1 MASSSDT
8 LKWSAQLVVAPQSR
22 KLVGDKITLPQ
33 SALEGLLAA
42 APVVTVQHASGHNL
56 TSYFDPFNPYSYA
69 AERHARQALA
79 DRQQQLP
86 HPLTFRIVNPLNGK
100 AVYAGIREF
109 SAEENEVHLSPF
121 LQETLGLDTPAS
133 ERSTRETTPST
144 DVEMFNGVEKKGET
158 VTIHFQQLQK
168 GTHVR
173 LRPLEAGYD
182 SEDWK
187 SLLERY
193 LRDNF
198 TTLTMGEVLDVSA
211 SRREHFRFLVDKFE
225 PEVDAI
231 CIVDTDL
238 EVDIEPLDEE
248 QARETL
254 SRQLAKRQKAP
265 GAQEGSSVGGIV
277 EVPWEVSGR
286 VLPGE
291 YVDYELKQWDR
302 SRDLAVG
309 VTTENESLSL
319 DLLVSPMS
327 TRQRG
332 KPREDEHVLADL
344 TNRSV
349 KRLKLSHRNVD
360 VEQAES
366 LLVSVHA
373 WRAGDYQPD
382 DSAQPMLPLSFKLG
396 VDYEKAVWK
405 EDTTVP
411 LGPDEVVCKNCRQHI
426 PKRTLFLHENFC
438 FRNNVSCPKCSN
450 VFLKHSEAWKSH
462 WHCPHDDDFGSG
474 YLAHHKH
481 DSIFHPSEPLK
492 CQSCDFEAFDLPI
505 LAQHRISTCPGK
517 EILCQFCHLIVPQQG
532 PDDLSLTDPEVLL
545 SGLTPHELADGARTT
560 ECHIC
565 SKIVRIRDMKT
576 HLALH
581 DRDRISRPRPLTCVN
596 PMCGKTLRAG
606 DEARVHREQ
615 MGLCNV
621 DFAPLY
627 STTFDPE
634 GKVLRRRIERRLLQQ
649 VIGGCGKP
657 WCQNKEWCKTGYQ
670 NATGEVRIMT
680 AKDALPMLR
689 PIMDELARADN
700 SSLSFCVDEGTQLR
714 RQNANALAQVGEYE
728 LEWCMKALEESKADM
743 TAAQSWLGNHAPKM
757 NEVVK
762 R

>member
-8 LKWSAQLVVAPQSR
+8 LKWSAQLSVAPQTR
-22 KLVGDKITLPQ
+22 RLVGDKITLPQ

-42 APVVTVQHASGHNL
+42 APLIAVEHASGRNL
-56 TSYFDPFNPYSYA
+56 TSHFDPFNPYSYA
-69 AERHARQALA
+69 AERQAREALA

-86 HPLTFRIVNPLNGK
+86 HPLTFRIVNPSNGRT
-100 AVYAGIREF
+100 VYAGIREF

-121 LQETLGLDTPAS
+121 LRDTLGLDKTAS
-133 ERSTRETTPST
+133 EQSTRAATPSG
-144 DVEMFNGVEKKGET
+144 DVEMSNGVAGKGEA

-168 GTHVR
+168 GTYVR

-182 SEDWK
+182 AEDWK

-211 SRREHFRFLVDKFE
+211 SRKDHFRFLVDKFE

-238 EVDIEPLDEE
+238 EVDIEPLNEE

-254 SRQLAKRQKAP
+254 DRQLVKKQRAA
-265 GAQEGSSVGGIV
+265 GTQEGSSVGGVFEI
-277 EVPWEVSGR
+277 PMDLSGQI
-286 VLPGE
+286 LPGE

-302 SRDLAVG
+302 SKGLDISIS
-309 VTTENESLSL
+309 TDNESISL

-327 TRQRG
+327 ARQQG
-332 KPREDEHVLADL
+332 KPREDEHVFADF
-344 TNRSV
+344 TGRPS

-360 VEQAES
+360 IEQAES

-373 WRAGDYQPD
+373 WQAASSDLERSKQPR
-382 DSAQPMLPLSFKLG
+382 LPLAFKFG
-396 VDYEKAVWK
+396 INYDDATER
-405 EDTTVP
+405 EDRIME
-411 LGPDEVVCKNCRQHI
+411 LGPDEVVCKNCQQHI
-426 PKRTLFLHENFC
+426 PKRTLPLHEAFC
-438 FRNNVSCPKCSN
+438 YRNNISCPKCHH
-450 VFLKHSEAWKSH
+450 VFLKSSEAWKRH
-462 WHCPHDDDFGSG
+462 WHCPHDDEFGNG
-474 YLAHHKH
+474 DLAHHKH
-481 DSIFHPSEPLK
+481 DSIFHPTEPLK
-492 CQSCDFEAFDLPI
+492 CPSCDYEAFDLPI

-532 PDDLSLTDPEVLL
+532 PDDPPFTDAEVLM

-565 SKIVRIRDMKT
+565 RKIVRLRDMRT

-581 DRDRISRPRPLTCVN
+581 DRDRISRPKPLTCVN
-596 PMCGKTLRAG
+596 AMCGRTLRGG
-606 DEARVHREQ
+606 DESRVHREQ
-615 MGLCNV
+615 TGLCNEC
-621 DFAPLY
+621 FAPLY
-627 STTFDPE
+627 STTYDPE
-634 GKVLRRRIERRLLQQ
+634 GKVLRRRVERRLLQQ

-657 WCQNKEWCKTGYQ
+657 WCQNQDWCKTGYQ
-670 NATGEVRIMT
+670 NATGEVRVLT

-689 PIMDELARADN
+689 PIMDELARGDA
-700 SSLSFCVDEGTQLR
+700 SSLSFCVDEGTQIR
-714 RQNANALAQVGEYE
+714 RRNANALAQVGEYE
-728 LEWCMKALEESKADM
+728 LEWCIKALEESKGDM
-743 TAAQSWLGNHAPKM
+743 TGAQSWLSDHAPKV